1 MTLREIKKRYVV
13 DEENHRV
20 AVQIDLD
27 TFEEIETLLE
37 NHALFELMNE
47 EDDQETL
54 DLEATKRYYVGLD
67 KAQ

>member
-1 MTLREIKKRYVV
+1 MREIKKRYVV

-47 EDDQETL
+47 ENDQETL
-54 DLEATKRYYVGLD
+54 DLEAAKRYYVGLD

>member
-1 MTLREIKKRYVV
+1 MREIKKRYVV

-47 EDDQETL
+47 ENDEETL
-54 DLEATKRYYVGLD
+54 DLDAAKRYYVGLD
-67 KAQ
+67 KTQ